1 MASLGM
7 HSRKRVH
14 LKALV
19 FRYFKGIFGIF
30 IIQIQCVC
38 IHAQLCPTLCNPMD
52 CSPPGSSVHG
62 ISQARI
68 LEWVTIC
75 SSRGSY
81 QPRDQTF
88 VSYVSCIGRRILSRS
103 TTWKAQI
110 WESLWIDDELAGVSF
125 YQFLRD
131 SWIPLMILLD
141 CVKLSLQPLRLEDFY
156 QGMVNNS
163 VSSLQTLTVL
173 TCSIKS
179 LAFLP
184 SVVGPVT
191 QDMVWDWSHAYS
203 SNTARF
209 RMNQFVSWFLICK
222 TDIIIIISCVMVR
235 VT

>member
-1 MASLGM
+1 MCAFLLS
-7 HSRKRVH
+7 
-14 LKALV
+14 
-19 FRYFKGIFGIF
+19 
-30 IIQIQCVC
+30 CVRPFATPWTVA
-38 IHAQLCPTLCNPMD
+38 HRAPLSMGFLRQESWSGLPFP
-52 CSPPGSSVHG
+52 PPGDLTNPGNKPLSLLYP
-62 ISQARI
+62 A
-68 LEWVTIC
+68 LA
-75 SSRGSY
+75 
-81 QPRDQTF
+81 
-88 VSYVSCIGRRILSRS
+88 GRFFTSS

-125 YQFLRD
+125 YQFLWD

-191 QDMVWDWSHAYS
+191 QDMLWDWSHAYS
-203 SNTARF
+203 SNTAWF
-209 RMNQFVSWFLICK
+209 WMNQFVSWFLVCK